1 MKKIRDDRYEK
12 KKSQAYSAAAE
23 KRARFFALKL
33 SDIIVNYTFNVKLNK
48 IIRWFPDYCK
58 HLRWIW
64 VILNEAEAYI
74 CVLQ

>member
-48 IIRWFPDYCK
+48 IN
-58 HLRWIW
+58 H
-64 VILNEAEAYI
+64 
-74 CVLQ
+74 